1 MSELT
6 FQVAR
11 ITAENYRFRPPR
23 RDAEDAVERADAF
36 LAGAFLAATFFA
48 GALFAGALF
57 AGVFVAT
64 TFLAVDVV
72 DAAFVAGDV
81 LADTFRV
88 AGDRDGAFFVDDPA
102 TAAVRVADFLV
113 PGVFS
118 VASGIATTPGTARST
133 LRRDAEYPVM
143 TNAAWSPMR
152 NTSRA
157 LRGGGDAR
165 ARIGTYP
172 RMSPMPTLTPLAA

>member
-64 TFLAVDVV
+64 TFLS
-72 DAAFVAGDV
+72 
-81 LADTFRV
+81 LDTFTMVALLYLIMTLFFTRV
-88 AGDRDGAFFVDDPA
+88 S
-102 TAAVRVADFLV
+102 TALERRLAVE
-113 PGVFS
+113 
-118 VASGIATTPGTARST
+118 
-133 LRRDAEYPVM
+133 RR
-143 TNAAWSPMR
+143 
-152 NTSRA
+152 
-157 LRGGGDAR
+157 
-165 ARIGTYP
+165 
-172 RMSPMPTLTPLAA
+172 